1 MSGNTATQ
9 PKNKPQAGVLFIFI
23 TLILDVLGI
32 GLIIPVLP
40 ELIKEFIGG
49 DNSKAALY
57 FGMIASAYALA
68 QFVFAPILGALSD
81 RVGRR
86 PVLLLS
92 LLGFFIDYLILGFAP
107 NFFWLF
113 IGRILAGIMGATIT
127 TANAYIADISTPATR
142 AQNFGLVGAAFGIG
156 FIIGPTLGGVLGAWH
171 IRAPFFV
178 AAFLVL
184 LNLFYGYFVLPESL
198 PKEKR
203 RAFDWRKANPIGAI
217 ANLRKYPLVV
227 NLAVAFVLVSLAQRG
242 LETVWVLYT
251 GERFGWGELSNGLTL
266 GLVGIMSALVQGYLI
281 RKIIP
286 ALGEKRA
293 IVTGLCISTLSF
305 IAFGLASQ
313 GWMMLTVIV
322 FFAFGG
328 IAGPAIQ
335 GLVAGVVDPRE
346 QGAVQGSLASLVSA
360 SSILAPLIANYSF
373 SFFTREAVQ
382 GTASY
387 LPGIPFFIGAI
398 FIGTAALLMW
408 RLFRNPEIKTKTQA
422 TITEATATGAS
433 QDAKAAPQA

>member
-1 MSGNTATQ
+1 MSGNTAPQ
-9 PKNKPQAGVLFIFI
+9 PNQRQAGIIFIFI

-49 DNSKAALY
+49 DSSEAARY
-57 FGMIASAYALA
+57 FGMIASVYALA

-86 PVLLLS
+86 PVLLLA

-107 NFFWLF
+107 NLFWLF
-113 IGRILAGIMGATIT
+113 IGRVLAGIMGATIT
-127 TANAYIADISTPATR
+127 TANAYIADISTPETR

-184 LNLFYGYFVLPESL
+184 LNLLYGYFVLPESL

-251 GERFGWGELSNGLTL
+251 GERFGWGELNNGLTL

-293 IVTGLCISTLSF
+293 IVTGLSISTLSF
-305 IAFGLASQ
+305 IAFGLAGQ
-313 GWMMLTVIV
+313 GWLMLIVII

-328 IAGPAIQ
+328 ISGPAIQ

-373 SFFTREAVQ
+373 SLFTREAVRD
-382 GTASY
+382 TALY
-387 LPGIPFFIGAI
+387 IPGIPFFIGAI
-398 FIGTAALLMW
+398 FMGTAALLMW
-408 RLFRNPEIKTKTQA
+408 RLFRNPQISKVIA
-422 TITEATATGAS
+422 SDGS
-433 QDAKAAPQA
+433 QDGVAAPQA

>member
-1 MSGNTATQ
+1 MSSRKKIIN
-9 PKNKPQAGVLFIFI
+9 NKPSAGVMFIFI
-23 TLILDVLGI
+23 TLILDVLGL
-32 GLIIPVLP
+32 GLIIPILP

-49 DNSKAALY
+49 DSSAAARY
-57 FGMIASAYALA
+57 FGVIASAYALA
-68 QFVFAPILGALSD
+68 QFIFAPILGALSD

-86 PVLLLS
+86 PVLLLA
-92 LLGFFIDYLILGFAP
+92 LLGFFIDYIILGFAP

-113 IGRILAGIMGATIT
+113 IGRILAGIMGATVT

-156 FIIGPTLGGVLGAWH
+156 FIIGPTLGGLLGAWH

-184 LNLFYGYFVLPESL
+184 LNLLYGYFVLPESL

-227 NLAVAFVLVSLAQRG
+227 NLAIAFILVSLAQRG

-251 GERFGWGELSNGLTL
+251 GERFGWSELHNGLTL
-266 GLVGIMSALVQGYLI
+266 GLVGVMSALVQGYLI

-293 IVTGLCISTLSF
+293 IVTGLCISTGSF
-305 IAFGLASQ
+305 IAFGLAWQ
-313 GWMMLTVIV
+313 GWMMLSTII

-382 GTASY
+382 GTAFY

-398 FIGTAALLMW
+398 FMGAAALLMW
-408 RLFRNPEIKTKTQA
+408 RLFRNPHITAA
-422 TITEATATGAS
+422 TTNTATTTDESQGAT
-433 QDAKAAPQA
+433 AAPQA